1 MRTPSTI
8 HALLLA
14 SASFAA
20 AVAHAQA
27 APSAAEIASAGGAAT
42 QPAATQTSAQSGTA
56 TAPVAL
62 AQNTTP
68 TDEIVVTGRRFS
80 EGARTQQKDA
90 INLVNVQSAEDIAKY
105 PDFNAAEALSRVP
118 GVSISADTG
127 EGRFI
132 NIRGLDGNLNGT
144 QFGGVQ
150 LLNTQPGGTSFGGGG
165 RAVELDTIPIGAVDQ
180 LIVRKTGLPDQEA
193 EGLGGS
199 VDIIPRTAQGIKR
212 PFLEGELGGG
222 YQPLHGHAGVYRA
235 SIAAGYRF
243 GPDKAFGIEANASY
257 HEDGRGFDDVEP
269 AYQETGPM
277 INGVQVPGGPS
288 DKLLS
293 GVDLRRYNYNR
304 RRFGFGSELTYDP
317 TPQSHYYIRADDA
330 GYTERVNRQLLNYS
344 GLNADAAGNALV
356 ADANGNFVG
365 AFATPQLTLR
375 DEQETHLNFVTAFGG
390 HNDLGKVI
398 LDYQGSYTAATYH
411 RDYDYNSAFNPAG
424 GPYALNYNNSTIT
437 GLPAITSLGGFNPSD
452 PSQFA
457 LGGFRNTTEGAH
469 DREWAGRL
477 EVTVPFHLIGTD
489 EDIKFGGK
497 IRLRD
502 KRDSNHSFS
511 YANLPSTPLTA
522 VLGRGPYTNFYSD
535 QYNIGYSPDYLAI
548 RALIPHQ
555 PNLYA
560 PTVRDRLFF
569 KDTENIYAGFFEYE
583 GKIDKFGY
591 LVGVRVENTDGTY
604 RGFAASDRTQTGPL
618 LAGKSNYTDF
628 FPTVQLRYDFN
639 ARMIARATYSTGIG
653 RPGFNQLQ
661 NGNQV
666 DVGGPSVTVGRPDLK
681 PTTDNAF
688 DVSLEYYLPHSGVLS
703 VTLFDKEFD
712 NYIVST
718 LRTLTGSQ
726 ANALYT
732 TAPGAAQFDPAAI
745 VRVTGSENVRKSYAR
760 GVEAEYNQKLT
771 FLPAP
776 FDGFGVDGNVTYVDS
791 SILLHTSDGAAAP
804 DIKGHLP
811 GTSKL
816 TWNLAGYYEAHGA
829 AIRLA
834 ANWVSPSIFGV
845 GPAQGLDLFQDTK
858 FQVDLTSSYSLTK
871 HVNVYFNARNLFN
884 GPLRYYEGYS
894 KRPGQRE
901 FYDQSY
907 EVGARFSF

>member
-1 MRTPSTI
+1 MSTSRLVQ
-8 HALLLA
+8 ALILA
-14 SASFAA
+14 STSVLAA
-20 AVAHAQA
+20 ATANAQT
-27 APSAAEIASAGGAAT
+27 APA
-42 QPAATQTSAQSGTA
+42 QTQTADKEASPDT
-56 TAPVAL
+56 
-62 AQNTTP
+62 
-68 TDEIVVTGRRFS
+68 IVVTGRRFS
-80 EGARTQQKDA
+80 EGARSQQKAA

-199 VDIIPRTAQGIKR
+199 VDVVPRTAQGIKR
-212 PFLEGELGGG
+212 PFLEGEIGGG

-243 GPDKAFGIEANASY
+243 GPDNAFGVEANASY

-269 AYQETGPM
+269 AYQETGPT
-277 INGVQVPGGPS
+277 INTVTVPGGPK

-330 GYTERVNRQLLNYS
+330 GYTERVDRPVLNYS
-344 GLNADAAGNALV
+344 NLNAATQPDANGKVVNITP
-356 ADANGNFVG
+356 DANGNFF
-365 AFATPQLTLR
+365 APFATAQLSRR

-390 HNDLGKVI
+390 HNDFGRVI
-398 LDYQGSYTAATYH
+398 LDYQGSYTAASYH
-411 RDYDYNSAFNPAG
+411 KDYDYNSTFSPTIASFP
-424 GPYALNYNNSTIT
+424 LSYNNSTIT
-437 GLPAITSLGGFNPSD
+437 GLPAITLPAGSFNPSD
-452 PSQFA
+452 PTQYTLSN
-457 LGGFRNTTEGAH
+457 FRNQTEGAH

-477 EVTVPFHLIGTD
+477 DITVPIHLIGTD
-489 EDIKFGGK
+489 ENIKFGGK

-502 KRDSNHSFS
+502 KRDTQYNFT
-511 YANLPSTPLTA
+511 YFQTTNGDGTINNPQLPVFPTIPLTS
-522 VLGRGPYTNFYSD
+522 VLGPGPYTNFYSG
-535 QYNIGYSPDYLAI
+535 QYNVGYAPNYLAI
-548 RALIPHQ
+548 RAAIPDNPTYRNSALAQ
-555 PNLYA
+555 P
-560 PTVRDRLFF
+560 RLSFN
-569 KDTENIYAGFFEYE
+569 DTENIYAGYLEYQ
-583 GKIDKFGY
+583 GTIGKFGY
-591 LVGVRVENTDGTY
+591 LAGFRVENTDGTY
-604 RGFAASDRTQTGPL
+604 RGFDANDSAQKGPII
-618 LAGKSNYTDF
+618 AGKSNYTDF
-628 FPTVQLRYDFN
+628 FPTVQLRYNFTDKL
-639 ARMIARATYSTGIG
+639 IARATYSTGIG

-661 NGNQV
+661 NGTQV
-666 DVGGPSVTVGRPDLK
+666 NTGGPSVTVGSPSLK

-688 DVSLEYYLPHSGVLS
+688 DVSIEYYLPHSGVLS
-703 VTLFDKEFD
+703 VTFFDKEFD

-718 LRTLTGSQ
+718 LTTLSGAQ
-726 ANALYT
+726 ANAIYN
-732 TAPGAAQFDPAAI
+732 TAPGAQQFNAGDI
-745 VRVTGSENVRKSYAR
+745 VRVSGFNNVKNSYAR
-760 GVEAEYNQKLT
+760 GIEAEYNQKLT

-791 SILLHTSDGAAAP
+791 SILLHTSQGASAP
-804 DIKGHLP
+804 DISGRLP
-811 GTSKL
+811 GTSTL

-829 AIRLA
+829 AVRLA

-845 GPAQGLDLFQDTK
+845 GSQAQNDYFQDTK
-858 FQVDLTSSYSLTK
+858 FQVDLTSSYALTRQIR
-871 HVNVYFNARNLFN
+871 VYFNAKNLFN

-894 KRPGQRE
+894 TRPGQRE

-907 EVGARFSF
+907 EAGVKFSF